1 MIIIVIIMIITI
13 IFLVIIVI
21 IVVIMVIIYQ
31 GVEGA
36 GPSWAALPCWGPSLA
51 AT

>member
-13 IFLVIIVI
+13 IFLVIIMI
-21 IVVIMVIIYQ
+21 IVVIIYQ